1 MNYKGDFF
9 LCWKKIKS
17 GTFFLSLCVLPA
29 VQEFSILGNRKESH
43 TPEDEQ
49 KPQWCISTHWPF
61 PDTISLFCWWY
72 SKSKH
77 IPRWFSGLLLLAET
91 YSQTCCQFSCRLGG
105 SVFRDCLVSYDLKSG
120 TPCFLPWVSVPASGT
135 GSCWLTDW
143 PNRCSFKW
151 ENQGFLQIIKVLVAV
166 FY

>member
-1 MNYKGDFF
+1 MFCLQCSSFLFWGIEKNPTHQKMNRSH
-9 LCWKKIKS
+9 S
-17 GTFFLSLCVLPA
+17 GV
-29 VQEFSILGNRKESH
+29 
-43 TPEDEQ
+43 
-49 KPQWCISTHWPF
+49 F
-61 PDTISLFCWWY
+61 PRIDLFQIQFHFCWWY

-77 IPRWFSGLLLLAET
+77 TPQWFSGLLLLAET

-120 TPCFLPWVSVPASGT
+120 TPCFLPWVSVPVSGT

-143 PNRCSFKW
+143 PNRCFFKW